1 MLKKINLIDEI
12 SNVDSKFVEKAL
24 EIDSKEKLIVERKK
38 ERSLKF
44 NNLFK
49 WGSVCLGCLC
59 VVIVGVLMINNND
72 NKEELMQLPNPLT
85 EVKSISE
92 MKKYLGF
99 NVPVIKDKKISSY
112 IVIGEEKNA
121 THARI
126 VYEDNSSFEMEKGKN
141 KDVSGIY
148 GGELLETRTI
158 NNIKVEIYTM
168 ENIIYATWSDNE
180 YSYSYSMEDGTVE
193 NLVSDIKKIK

>member
-1 MLKKINLIDEI
+1 MLKKVNLIDEI
-12 SNVDSKFVEKAL
+12 SNIDSKYVEKAL
-24 EIDSKEKLIVERKK
+24 EIDTKEKLIEERKK
-38 ERSLKF
+38 EKSLKF
-44 NNLFK
+44 NNFFK

-59 VVIVGVLMINNND
+59 VVIVGVLMINNG

-92 MKKYLGF
+92 MKKYLGY
-99 NVPVIKDKKISSY
+99 NVPLIKDKKVSSY
-112 IVIGEEKNA
+112 ILIGEEKKA

-158 NNIKVEIYTM
+158 NNLKVEIYTM
-168 ENIIYATWSDNE
+168 ENIIYATWSDND
-180 YSYSYSMEDGTVE
+180 YSYAYSMEDETIE
-193 NLVSDIKKIK
+193 KLISDIELIK